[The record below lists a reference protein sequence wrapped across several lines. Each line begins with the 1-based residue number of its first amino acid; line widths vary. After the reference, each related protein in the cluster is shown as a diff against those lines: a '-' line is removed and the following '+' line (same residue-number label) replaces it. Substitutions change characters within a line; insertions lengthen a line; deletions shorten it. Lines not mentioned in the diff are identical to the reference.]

1 MTLPRALSYS
11 DRFRRRR
18 SRLSLPG
25 LVVAA
30 AAAATPAPAVAEAEV
45 DFTKLSLEELMDVEV
60 TSVAKRPQRLADAAA
75 AVFVIGPE
83 DIRRSGATSV
93 PELLRMVPGVEVARI
108 DANKWA
114 VSIRGFNGRFSS
126 KAQVLT
132 DGRSVYNTLL
142 SGVYWEAQDVV
153 LEDVERIEVI
163 RGPSASV
170 WGANAMNGVIN
181 IITKSAKD
189 TQGVLL
195 SGGLGTQ
202 EQGFGTARFGGKLGE
217 KVAYRGY
224 AKSFTVGEGPVASGN
239 RGADDTRQDRA
250 GFRIDAEP
258 SSRDLL
264 TLSGDLYQQDYG
276 STAITLPLRTEPFF
290 TILDDRGKSSG
301 GNILGRWSRQVSTSQ
316 ALALQAYY
324 DRFRKSE
331 QNLGMMT
338 EAIDVDLQ
346 HAFKAFDRNRVGWG
360 LGYRYTRTEIDD
372 NPFMRVAYSH
382 RTDSL
387 FSAFVQDEI
396 ALIEDELRFI
406 IGSKVE
412 HNDSTGVEVQPTA
425 RILWSPTSTQTAWAA
440 VSRAVRLPYIGEE
453 DTEMTVRIVAPDP
466 SGFPSPLPLEISMV
480 GNPDI
485 VSEDV
490 LSFEV
495 GYRAEPLE
503 KLSFDATAF
512 YNFYDDLRGFVLG
525 EPFLVD
531 DATPRIVLPAQMVAN
546 DSAETWGAEFAID
559 WEPFSW
565 WRLKAAYTY
574 FRENLDNH
582 AFGHGMS
589 PLHQASL
596 RSMIDLGGG
605 WEFDLWPRYVDNLTT
620 GSYGEAR
627 TAGSV
632 ESYIDLDAR
641 LGWRPTNAVELSL
654 VGQNLL
660 DARRKE
666 AFADFFPIPPTQA
679 ERAAYGKLTLRF

>member
-1 MTLPRALSYS
+1 
-11 DRFRRRR
+11 
-18 SRLSLPG
+18 
-25 LVVAA
+25 
-30 AAAATPAPAVAEAEV
+30 
-45 DFTKLSLEELMDVEV
+45 V
-60 TSVAKRPQRLADAAA
+60 TSVAKRRQRVADAAA

-114 VSIRGFNGRFSS
+114 VSIRGFNGRFAS
-126 KAQVLT
+126 KVQVLT
-132 DGRSVYNTLL
+132 DGRSVYNTLF

-195 SGGLGTQ
+195 SAGGGTQ

-258 SSRDLL
+258 TSGDLL

-276 STAITLPLRTEPFF
+276 STAITLPLRTEPFSTTF
-290 TILDDRGKSSG
+290 DDRAKSSG

-324 DRFRKSE
+324 DRFQKE
-331 QNLGMMT
+331 EEGIGVT
-338 EAIDVDLQ
+338 TDVADIDFQ
-346 HAFKAFDRNRVGWG
+346 HAFEAFEHHRVGWG
-360 LGYRYTRTEIDD
+360 LGYRYTRTAIDD
-372 NPFMRVAYSH
+372 NPFMHVPYASRQ
-382 RTDSL
+382 DSL
-387 FSAFVQDEI
+387 FSAFAQDEI
-396 ALIEDELRFI
+396 TLIEDELRFI

-425 RILWSPTSTQTAWAA
+425 RVLWSPTPTQTAWAA
-440 VSRAVRLPYIGEE
+440 VSRAVRLPYISEE
-453 DTEMTVRIVAPDP
+453 DTEMISAV
-466 SGFPSPLPLEISMV
+466 FPPFTAENPTLFPAELAFS

-485 VSEDV
+485 VSEEV

-495 GYRAEPLE
+495 GYRAEPLD

-512 YNFYDDLRGFVLG
+512 YNIYEDLRGFVLG
-525 EPFLVD
+525 EPFLIPEPR
-531 DATPRIVLPAQMVAN
+531 PRIVLPAQMVAN
-546 DSAETWGAEFAID
+546 DSAETWGFEVAAD

-565 WRLKAAYTY
+565 WQLKAAYSY
-574 FRENLDNH
+574 FRDNLEGM
-582 AFGHGMS
+582 AFGRGTS

-596 RSMIDLGGG
+596 RSMLDLGGG
-605 WEFDLWPRYVDNLTT
+605 FEFDLWPRYVDNL
-620 GSYGEAR
+620 SYD
-627 TAGSV
+627 SV
-632 ESYIDLDAR
+632 ESYVDLDAR
-641 LGWRPTNAVELSL
+641 LGWRPTNAIEFSL

-660 DARRKE
+660 DSRRRE
-666 AFADFFPIPPTQA
+666 TFPDLFPITPTQA